1 MCARSVALLRVAVC
15 SGRSEALLFCFT
27 LCFCRGCVHQVRCKV
42 CWLVVRS
49 PDDVMRYRCLCYD
62 FWQHALVIVQRLPL
76 QAAPHRGLGCWQVLP
91 AAEVCGEDSYL
102 PFTTYEEA
110 RSSVLTCMHSPW
122 QHWKENVHIPR
133 KCLLFSFDDA
143 SPTRV
148 DEMLFSKAW
157 CEWCLTHSQCQMT
170 SDIV

>member
-1 MCARSVALLRVAVC
+1 
-15 SGRSEALLFCFT
+15 
-27 LCFCRGCVHQVRCKV
+27 
-42 CWLVVRS
+42 
-49 PDDVMRYRCLCYD
+49 MRYRCLCYD

-110 RSSVLTCMHSPW
+110 RSSFLICMHSPW

-133 KCLLFSFDDA
+133 KCLFLFSFDNA

-157 CEWCLTHSQCQMT
+157 CEWCLTHTHVKWLPTLYRHGYHNLWLAPLHTFGNLVPGS
-170 SDIV
+170 IVYLYTNVALVQYQILTCLG